1 MSVSS
6 HQHTGAHF
14 LSTKEAAKHIG
25 VSVNTL
31 RKYVAKGLVPA
42 HKFGERLLKFDPAE
56 LDDAVKALSR

>member
-1 MSVSS
+1 MSDKR
-6 HQHTGAHF
+6 F
-14 LSTKEAAKHIG
+14 LSTKEAAEHIG